1 MMLLK
6 KYLAIKKKK
15 RTNKMNINDYDKVSN
30 KLLNK
35 FYTVLY
41 ALKNPHMGNQGQVG
55 SRKYK
60 YTDLFSLVNSV
71 KKVLE
76 EYGLAFY
83 QPAYSDGEKVGIR
96 TIIFDNNGDS
106 IVIGEMAVNV
116 SLLIEQA
123 NKATVKGSVS
133 QEIGVWITY
142 ARRYSLL
149 SGLGLVG
156 DDDTDGVNKQS
167 EQPQYKHRKHDEF
180 YARMCAMPYID
191 GDDTDS
197 KNGVKSNAIKPI
209 LKKLDMLRGEELLSA
224 WLFIMENS
232 YHGGDPLDYD
242 YIMGLL
248 RDNNAPMMIEVM
260 KEIKKRK

>member
-1 MMLLK
+1 
-6 KYLAIKKKK
+6 
-15 RTNKMNINDYDKVSN
+15 MNTNDYDNGSIE
-30 KLLNK
+30 LLNK

-41 ALKNPHMGNQGQVG
+41 ALKNPQMGSTGQVG

-60 YTDLFSLVNSV
+60 YTDLFSLVNDI
-71 KKVLE
+71 KKVLRE
-76 EYGLAFY
+76 HGLAFY
-83 QPAYSDGEKVGIR
+83 QPIYSCDGKIGIR
-96 TIIFDNNGDS
+96 TIVFDNNGDS
-106 IVIGEMAVNV
+106 MVIGEMDVDV

-123 NKATVKGSVS
+123 NKATAKGSVS

-156 DDDTDGVNKQS
+156 DDDTDGVNKQGA
-167 EQPQYKHRKHDEF
+167 QPQHKHPKHDEF

-232 YHGGDPLDYD
+232 YHDGDPLDYD

-260 KEIKKRK
+260 KEIIDRK